1 VDAGA
6 DAYLVKG
13 ELEGE
18 SFAATL
24 ERLTGVGA

>member
-13 ELEGE
+13 ELGVE
-18 SFAATL
+18 SLAQTID
-24 ERLTGVGA
+24 RLT